1 MIRSSTWYLLPLC
14 VSLAVVGCGSQP
26 KTSTSAGSAG
36 SGSADLTEY
45 QRDSLLST
53 STIPGAPGVGAARAE
68 RPLGRS
74 SRRPGALCP
83 WITPSP

>member
-53 STIPGAPGVGAARAE
+53 STIPGAPGVGAAMRAADATSGGIHTAE
-68 RPLGRS
+68 S
-74 SRRPGALCP
+74 E
-83 WITPSP
+83 SP